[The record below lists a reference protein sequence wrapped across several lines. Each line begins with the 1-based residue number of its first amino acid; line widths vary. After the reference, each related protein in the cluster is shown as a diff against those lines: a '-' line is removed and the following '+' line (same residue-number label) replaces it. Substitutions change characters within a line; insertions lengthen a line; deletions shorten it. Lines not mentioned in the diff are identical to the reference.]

1 MNVRL
6 RVIGRAKVARDAAHD
21 LRASAALPTP
31 RPTEMPGMALALS
44 PSMSTR
50 AFHKGRTQVL
60 VVGAGPVGLLTAI
73 RLREQGI
80 DVRVIEQQTEA
91 RTHTYPVVLHPQSL
105 RLLGD
110 LGLGAAM
117 FWRGRPVTRLAIYTE
132 HQRRAVLDMPNV
144 SGSSGILTMPQDVL
158 RQALTT
164 ALTQRGVAIEWDTR
178 LAVLTQDERAV
189 WGRLVQR
196 ESGGEARGRLNVEA
210 FDADYVIGA
219 DGYESTVR
227 EAVGIQLIGRGA
239 LSTYAFFDAPAKRS
253 GREAFLA
260 LSEDFADG
268 VYPLQDGMARFS
280 FQMGHS
286 LDRAPDVHLL
296 RSLVR
301 SRMPWYASETEDILW
316 GGVAEFRRALANK
329 FGHGRVWLA
338 GEAAHLTGPLG
349 VQSLNIGLDEGNE
362 LALRVADA
370 VRHPSRQQLGVD
382 YDAKRTRQWR
392 ELLGL
397 EDRAVLSA
405 RSPDWARRN
414 LRKLVACLPASEADL
429 DNLLEQL
436 RVTPTSSRPSRRADT

>member
-1 MNVRL
+1 
-6 RVIGRAKVARDAAHD
+6 
-21 LRASAALPTP
+21 
-31 RPTEMPGMALALS
+31 
-44 PSMSTR
+44 
-50 AFHKGRTQVL
+50 
-60 VVGAGPVGLLTAI
+60 
-73 RLREQGI
+73 
-80 DVRVIEQQTEA
+80 
-91 RTHTYPVVLHPQSL
+91 
-105 RLLGD
+105 
-110 LGLGAAM
+110 
-117 FWRGRPVTRLAIYTE
+117 
-132 HQRRAVLDMPNV
+132 
-144 SGSSGILTMPQDVL
+144 
-158 RQALTT
+158 LTT

-178 LAVLTQDERAV
+178 LAVLTQDESAV

-196 ESGGEARGRLNVEA
+196 ESDGEARGRLNVEA

-227 EAVGIQLIGRGA
+227 EALGIQLVARDA

-253 GREAFLA
+253 GREAFLT

-296 RSLVR
+296 RALVR
-301 SRMPWYASETEDILW
+301 SRMPWYASEIENPSW
-316 GGVAEFRRALANK
+316 GGVAEFRRALATK

-362 LALRVADA
+362 LALRMADA
-370 VRHPSRQQLGVD
+370 VRHPSRQQLGLD
-382 YDAKRTRQWR
+382 YDTKRTRQWR

-397 EDRAVLSA
+397 EDRAAPSA

-436 RVTPTSSRPSRRADT
+436 RVTPTSSHPSRRADT